1 MFLIDAF
8 LIKIRVVF
16 EAAKYHTNEIVYSIP
31 ILVYYKYDD
40 LGEKDA
46 LAVLKDSLAWLRQKF
61 STGKEILRFWCYLL
75 FPYQQ
80 NRQDRPY
87 KLFLKAKLQY

>member
-8 LIKIRVVF
+8 LIKIHVVF

-31 ILVYYKYDD
+31 ILFYYKNED

-46 LAVLKDSLAWLRQKF
+46 LSVLKDSLA
-61 STGKEILRFWCYLL
+61 
-75 FPYQQ
+75 
-80 NRQDRPY
+80 
-87 KLFLKAKLQY
+87 